1 MGDVMDKLNLVNKL
15 NDILINE
22 MPEYKIEAENFEKD
36 YVSQR
41 KLLRSLMNV
50 RPPVKP
56 STEFLHLQNELLSME
71 TTEKGIVDINQL
83 QPISKNKRIILWKG
97 DITRLN
103 IDAIVN
109 AANSKLLGCFY
120 PCHNCID
127 NAIHSSAGVQ
137 LRLECAEIMKKQSSD
152 EQIGNAKITKAY
164 CLPCKYVIHTV
175 GPIIQGHLTDKHCKQ
190 LSNCYKSCLSLAVE
204 NNLKSIAFCCI
215 STGEFH
221 FPNEIAAK
229 IAIRE
234 TLNFLEKNESIE
246 KIVFNVFKNKDYEI
260 YKRLCFSL

>member
-1 MGDVMDKLNLVNKL
+1 M
-15 NDILINE
+15 
-22 MPEYKIEAENFEKD
+22 
-36 YVSQR
+36 
-41 KLLRSLMNV
+41 
-50 RPPVKP
+50 
-56 STEFLHLQNELLSME
+56 
-71 TTEKGIVDINQL
+71 
-83 QPISKNKRIILWKG
+83 WKG

-109 AANSKLLGCFY
+109 AANHKLLGCFY

-260 YKRLCFSL
+260 YKHLCFSL